1 MPPELIHRHLTA
13 RVSVSLQ
20 DTPSVLVNGPRQCGK
35 TTLVKQF
42 AKGVTSLMP
51 DYPVLQDPS
60 QGMTYLTLD
69 DPAVLEV
76 ARIDPVGLLR
86 QLDRAIIDEVQRAP
100 QLLLALKLS
109 IDQDR
114 RPGRFLLTGSANLL
128 ALPSIADSLAGRMEV
143 HALLPL
149 SQTELQGRQSD
160 FLRRAQAHDWP
171 ISHPAW
177 VTPEVNGQ
185 RDMLLN
191 VLAGGYPEMRSR
203 ATPVR
208 RSAWAKAY
216 IQTLVERD
224 VQDVAQIEHLSQ
236 IPRLLE
242 VAAAHCG
249 QLFNATQIG
258 GQLSLDARTVEKY
271 LGVLEKLFLVQ
282 RLPAWGRNELGRL
295 IKAPKLHFLDAGLQA
310 ALMRLTPDMLTKH
323 RERWGSVLETWV
335 YAELRKSL
343 ALNDDPWYL
352 AHYRGKD
359 KVEVDFVLE
368 SPLREVI
375 GIEVK
380 AAATV
385 SAVDFRGLRRIKE
398 HTGKDFIAGIVL
410 YDGDKALPF
419 GAGMWAVPLAAL

>member
-1 MPPELIHRHLTA
+1 MPPNLIHRHLTA
-13 RVSVSLQ
+13 RVSVTLQ
-20 DTPSVLVNGPRQCGK
+20 DTPAVLVNGPRQCGK

-42 AKGVTSLMP
+42 AQGGTSQTSSG
-51 DYPVLQDPS
+51 PVLRGPS
-60 QGMTYLTLD
+60 EGMTYLTLD
-69 DPAVLEV
+69 DPVVLDA
-76 ARIDPVGLLR
+76 ARIVPVGLLR
-86 QLDRAIIDEVQRAP
+86 QLDRAIIDKVQRAP

-160 FLRRAQAHDWP
+160 FLRRAQEHDWP

-177 VTPEVNGQ
+177 VIPDVNGQ
-185 RDMLLN
+185 RGMVLN
-191 VLAGGYPEMRSR
+191 ALAGGYPEMRSR
-203 ATPVR
+203 ATPAR
-208 RSAWAKAY
+208 RGAWAKAY

-224 VQDVAQIEHLSQ
+224 VRDVAQIEHLSH
-236 IPRLLE
+236 IPRLLA
-242 VAAAHCG
+242 VTAAHCG

-258 GQLSLDARTVEKY
+258 GQLSMDARTVEKY

-282 RLPAWGRNELGRL
+282 RLPAWSRNELGRL
-295 IKAPKLHFLDAGLQA
+295 IKTPKLHFLDAGLQA
-310 ALMRLTPDMLTKH
+310 TFTRLTPDMLTKQ
-323 RERWGSVLETWV
+323 RERLGAVLETWL
-335 YAELRKSL
+335 YAELRKSM
-343 ALNDDPWYL
+343 ALDDEPWHL
-352 AHYRGKD
+352 AHYRDKD
-359 KVEVDFVLE
+359 RVEVDFVME

-385 SAVDFRGLRRIKE
+385 SAADFKGLRRLKE
-398 HTGKDFIAGIVL
+398 HTGKDCIAGIVL

-419 GAGMWAVPLAAL
+419 GEGMWAVPLAAL

>member
-1 MPPELIHRHLTA
+1 MPLDLIHRHLTA
-13 RVSVSLQ
+13 KVSASLQ
-20 DTPSVLVNGPRQCGK
+20 DTPAVLVNGPRQCGK
-35 TTLVKQF
+35 TTLVQQF
-42 AKGVTSLMP
+42 ARGTANSIS
-51 DYPVLQDPS
+51 DDQGLQDPS
-60 QGMTYLTLD
+60 IGMTYLTLD
-69 DPAVLEV
+69 DPAVLEA
-76 ARIDPVGLLR
+76 ARFDPVGLLR

-143 HALLPL
+143 HNLLPL
-149 SQTELQGRQSD
+149 SQTELQRRPSD
-160 FLRRAQAHDWP
+160 FLRRVQAHDWP
-171 ISHPAW
+171 LTHPQW
-177 VTPEVNGQ
+177 VIPEVNGR
-185 RDMLLN
+185 RDTVLN
-191 VLAGGYPEMRSR
+191 ALAGGYPEMRSR
-203 ATPVR
+203 ATPAR

-224 VQDVAQIEHLSQ
+224 VQDLAQIEHLSQ

-258 GQLSLDARTVEKY
+258 AQLSMDARTVEKY

-295 IKAPKLHFLDAGLQA
+295 IKTPKLHFLDAGLQA
-310 ALMRLTPDMLTKH
+310 TLMRFTSDMLIKH
-323 RERWGSVLETWV
+323 RQRWGSVLETWV
-335 YAELRKSL
+335 YAELRKIL
-343 ALNDDPWYL
+343 ALTDESWYL
-352 AHYRGKD
+352 AHYRDKD
-359 KVEVDFVLE
+359 QVEVDFVLE

-385 SAVDFRGLRRIKE
+385 SGTDFRGLRRL
-398 HTGKDFIAGIVL
+398 KDQVGDDFVAGIVL
-410 YDGDKALPF
+410 YDGVKALSL
-419 GAGMWAVPLAAL
+419 GDGLWAVPLAAL